1 MSSSTMLRVAAR
13 GASTTFFRANPLR
26 QPLAARA
33 SVVAPVMVAG
43 TSLAS
48 FSTTVRRAAH
58 HEETFEEFT
67 SR

>member
-1 MSSSTMLRVAAR
+1 MSSSTLLRVAAR

-33 SVVAPVMVAG
+33 NLAAPAVVAG
-43 TSLAS
+43 TSFAS
-48 FSTTVRRAAH
+48 FGTTARRCAH

-67 SR
+67 AR

>member
-1 MSSSTMLRVAAR
+1 MSSSMMLRVAAR
-13 GASTTFFRANPLR
+13 GASSTFFRANPLR
-26 QPLAARA
+26 QPLAART
-33 SVVAPVMVAG
+33 SVVAPALVAS

-48 FSTTVRRAAH
+48 FSTTARRAAH